1 MRDYHGLMRHTD
13 RKGAWAGAGG
23 TGRKLGS
30 SLGLKS
36 RRTDDWIRELQ
47 RGLPFGA
54 LKTFVD
60 VTGWPVSQIATA
72 LEIPER
78 TLARRRTSG
87 RLAPDESERLFRL
100 SRIFEKAVDLFEGDL
115 SAATTWL
122 STPRQALSDQAPLA
136 YVRTELGAREVENLM
151 GRLEHGVFS

>member
-1 MRDYHGLMRHTD
+1 MRHAA
-13 RKGAWAGAGG
+13 RKGAGLSSGVA
-23 TGRKLGS
+23 RKTGS
-30 SLGLKS
+30 SLGLKN

-54 LKTFVD
+54 LKSFAD
-60 VTGWPVSQIATA
+60 VTGWPVAEIASA

-78 TLARRRTSG
+78 TLARRRTAG

-100 SRIFEKAVDLFEGDL
+100 SRVFEKAVDLFEGNL
-115 SAATTWL
+115 SSATNWL
-122 STPRQALSDQAPLA
+122 STPRQALSDQTPLA
-136 YVRTELGAREVENLM
+136 YARTELGAREVENLM